1 MREKL
6 GADKLETI
14 GGNWNRGKMNRGIYS
29 EGQKGGVSKGILT
42 IRQILGKR
50 GATGTLGL

>member
-1 MREKL
+1 M
-6 GADKLETI
+6 DKWKTI
-14 GGNWNRGKMNRGIYS
+14 GGKWNREKKNRGIYS
-29 EGQKGGVSKGILT
+29 AGQKGGVSKGILT